1 MCIIF
6 DFGLSYW
13 TAIPNHTAFVQFN
26 INLILNKDNNNLFT
40 SSHGRSGCNCKWPTL
55 LIQCLFLAQKP
66 DICHCICFSRE
77 RIIIFLQKFRLF
89 LGQCRSNNSQPLQA
103 LVGVMKKTNLTFKFP
118 FPPCF
123 GAQYNP
129 SCLGPL
135 GTVSYSWRKSI

>member
-1 MCIIF
+1 MI
-6 DFGLSYW
+6 S
-13 TAIPNHTAFVQFN
+13 
-26 INLILNKDNNNLFT
+26 
-40 SSHGRSGCNCKWPTL
+40 L
-55 LIQCLFLAQKP
+55 LYCLCTRIKTEPVTVGADATEYVRFLCQIKQKP
-66 DICHCICFSRE
+66 DICKVYCMYHCTVYHSICFSRE